1 MPLQRLGVLA
11 AAVAAALTVLITALV
26 AADAVDTEVI
36 PGLPSPGPITPW
48 ALPIVS
54 ALGNLAAAATVG
66 TLMAAAFLTPG
77 LVPARDRDK
86 AQGTSSSAA
95 RRGGRTVGPHGYR
108 WLRAASWAALVWLV
122 LTGAELVYTLSDI
135 LAIPVSD
142 LSVRILIS
150 FVWDISQGRALL
162 LVMAGAAI
170 IAVASR
176 MVLSVTGAAI
186 LTLIGIAATLPPVF
200 TGHSAAAGN
209 HQVAVSSL
217 LWHVVAAVLWAGGL
231 IALLLARHLAP
242 PALTRAVG
250 RYSRLALVCVI
261 VVALSGLLNAF
272 SRLGQG
278 GWSSPY
284 GVEAL
289 AKVGALV
296 LLVGLGWWH
305 RRATLPALEQGR
317 RGAFRRLAAVELVLF
332 GATFGLATALSR
344 TPPEVVYAE
353 ETSAA
358 AQLGFTPPAAA
369 PTFGSLLSNWL
380 LDPFYLGI
388 AVIAVGLYLAGVIR
402 LWRNGHR
409 WPVGRVV
416 AWCAGW
422 AVVVL
427 ATSSGI
433 ARYAPIMFSIH
444 MIQHLAL
451 MTLAPILLVLGVPIT
466 LALRAFRPASEPGMR
481 GPKEWLRLLLHNR
494 VTQVLTSPAVA
505 LAFMAVSLFMMYFT
519 GLYEL
524 SLRSH
529 AAHLAMLAHLLG
541 AGYLFYWVVI
551 GIDPAPRRA
560 APPIRLI
567 ILLAGMAVHAFFGV
581 ILMQSGAPLALDWY
595 RGLGLS
601 WMPDPLADQ
610 RTAGGIAW
618 SFGELPSLVV
628 AIALLVQWIRADE
641 REQRRLDRAA
651 ERAAKTGDPSQ
662 DPLEQYNA
670 YLASLARSE
679 SRR

>member
-1 MPLQRLGVLA
+1 
-11 AAVAAALTVLITALV
+11 
-26 AADAVDTEVI
+26 
-36 PGLPSPGPITPW
+36 
-48 ALPIVS
+48 
-54 ALGNLAAAATVG
+54 
-66 TLMAAAFLTPG
+66 
-77 LVPARDRDK
+77 
-86 AQGTSSSAA
+86 
-95 RRGGRTVGPHGYR
+95 
-108 WLRAASWAALVWLV
+108 
-122 LTGAELVYTLSDI
+122 
-135 LAIPVSD
+135 
-142 LSVRILIS
+142 
-150 FVWDISQGRALL
+150 
-162 LVMAGAAI
+162 
-170 IAVASR
+170 
-176 MVLSVTGAAI
+176 
-186 LTLIGIAATLPPVF
+186 
-200 TGHSAAAGN
+200 
-209 HQVAVSSL
+209 
-217 LWHVVAAVLWAGGL
+217 
-231 IALLLARHLAP
+231 
-242 PALTRAVG
+242 
-250 RYSRLALVCVI
+250 
-261 VVALSGLLNAF
+261 
-272 SRLGQG
+272 
-278 GWSSPY
+278 
-284 GVEAL
+284 
-289 AKVGALV
+289 
-296 LLVGLGWWH
+296 
-305 RRATLPALEQGR
+305 
-317 RGAFRRLAAVELVLF
+317 
-332 GATFGLATALSR
+332 
-344 TPPEVVYAE
+344 
-353 ETSAA
+353 
-358 AQLGFTPPAAA
+358 
-369 PTFGSLLSNWL
+369 
-380 LDPFYLGI
+380 
-388 AVIAVGLYLAGVIR
+388 
-402 LWRNGHR
+402 
-409 WPVGRVV
+409 
-416 AWCAGW
+416 
-422 AVVVL
+422 VL